1 MCVANFGNSKNY
13 FIWCFHFQVELTR
26 ENTTASFGM
35 TLSKEY
41 GGSDIEK
48 VVFVETIVSASP
60 ADVAGLH
67 RGDVIV
73 SVEGQRIDSLKQA
86 AKLIKNKTK

>member
-1 MCVANFGNSKNY
+1 M
-13 FIWCFHFQVELTR
+13 ITR
-26 ENTTASFGM
+26 DHTTASFGM

-41 GGSDIEK
+41 GGSDIDK
-48 VVFVETIVSASP
+48 VVFVETIVPASP
-60 ADVAGLH
+60 AEAAGLQ

-86 AKLIKNKTK
+86 AKIIKNKTK